1 MITIQITR
9 EQLADA
15 TVDFLKD
22 FRRDLI
28 LDAQP
33 DDGDLIKALE
43 IVINSMVY
51 PAIDF
56 QTTDS
61 QWSGRQHPTM
71 RIKV

>member
-9 EQLADA
+9 EQLTEA
-15 TVDFLKD
+15 TVDLLKD

-56 QTTDS
+56 NPNDS
-61 QWSGRQHPTM
+61 E
-71 RIKV
+71 

>member
-9 EQLADA
+9 EQLAEA
-15 TVDFLKD
+15 TVDLLKD

-28 LDAQP
+28 LAKQP
-33 DDGDLIKALE
+33 DDGELIKAIE
-43 IVINSMVY
+43 IVINAMVY

-61 QWSGRQHPTM
+61 E
-71 RIKV
+71 